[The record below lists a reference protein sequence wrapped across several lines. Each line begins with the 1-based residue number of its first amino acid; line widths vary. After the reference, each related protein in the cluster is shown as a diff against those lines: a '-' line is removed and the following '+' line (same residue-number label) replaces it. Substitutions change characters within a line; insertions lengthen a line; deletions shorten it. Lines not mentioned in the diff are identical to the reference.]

1 MSEPKTMIEE
11 WDEFRAAWTEL
22 GRALARSLWIDRLA
36 GWMADRLVR
45 R

>member
-22 GRALARSLWIDRLA
+22 GLALARALRLDRLA
-36 GWMADRLVR
+36 DWLVR